1 MTIEWEPMPWSD
13 GGGVI
18 LVANVGGLELQAWE
32 EPDGVGWRV
41 ERRALLAGGSIRE
54 GADGRAVFDLDDM
67 TVGDVENIVDRSR
80 WIRAAQSAALGAA
93 CRIVREDATA
103 LQRLAAELSRA
114 AATA

>member
-1 MTIEWEPMPWSD
+1 MGIEWEPMPWSD

-18 LVANVGGLELQAWE
+18 LVANVGGLELQTWE

-41 ERRALLAGGSIRE
+41 ERGQMLAGGSIRE
-54 GADGRAVFDLDDM
+54 GADGRAVFEPAGS
-67 TVGDVENIVDRSR
+67 TVLSVENIVDRSR
-80 WIRAAQSAALGAA
+80 WIRAAQSAALCAA

-114 AATA
+114 AGVA